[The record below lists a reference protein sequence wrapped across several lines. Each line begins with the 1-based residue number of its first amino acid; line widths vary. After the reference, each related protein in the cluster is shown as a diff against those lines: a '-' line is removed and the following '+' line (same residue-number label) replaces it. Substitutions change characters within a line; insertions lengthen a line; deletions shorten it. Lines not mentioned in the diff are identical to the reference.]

1 MCGISGI
8 INFNNQKVQELELL
22 SMVQA
27 MKHRGPD
34 DQGIFI
40 DNTVGFG
47 FVRLSIIDLSSAGH
61 QPFQSEDQ
69 RYTMVF
75 NGEIYNY
82 VELREELIRN
92 GTVFNTKTDTEVLLK
107 SYIKWGKDCLHKFNG
122 MWAFAIYDN
131 QEKTVFFARDR
142 FGVKPFYYYSDEN
155 NFYFASEIPSI
166 LAVLKAKPKAN
177 EQAIF
182 DYLVFNKTEH
192 NSQTFFEGIE
202 KISHGHCLFVDLKK
216 QKNTI
221 APEKWYDLRENVKKS
236 TGFSSPN
243 EFKDV
248 FVEAVKLRL
257 RSDVPVGV
265 CLSGGLDSSSIVS
278 VIIDHLNVANLN
290 TFSAVFD
297 NNFSGDES
305 KFILEYA
312 DKPGQRHYI
321 TPTAETLYD
330 DLDDFI
336 TCHTEPIPSTSPY
349 AQYKV
354 MQKAQNNVVVTID
367 GQGAD
372 EHLAGYHYI
381 FGFYFKDLLINL
393 KWYTLLKEMYYYLK
407 IHKSTFGLKT
417 FLFFLLPKNI
427 RTKTKVND
435 LGYFNVKF
443 VNDYL
448 KKSSISDNLYG
459 SKSLKDSLLNHFEY
473 KLEHLLKWGDR
484 NSMHFSIE
492 SRVPFLDYK
501 LVEKSL
507 ATKSNEIIKN
517 GMTKSILRKS
527 MKGILPEV
535 IRNRVDKIGFETPQ
549 DEWFREIKWQNKI
562 NNIITSESFGNRGIF
577 DQKNVV
583 KKYKKHIS
591 REINISNEIWKWV
604 HLELWFRKYIDE
616 L

>member
-278 VIIDHLNVANLN
+278 ITIDELGFNNLN
-290 TFSAVFD
+290 TFSMIYD
-297 NNFSGDES
+297 KNFKEDETN
-305 KFILEYA
+305 FIKLY
-312 DKPGQRHYI
+312 DSKPGKRSYVM
-321 TPTAETLYD
+321 PSEESLCK
-330 DLDDFI
+330 DLKEFI
-336 TCHTEPIPSTSPY
+336 DTNNEPSLGGSNY
-349 AQYKV
+349 GEFKV
-354 MQKAQNNVVVTID
+354 MQLASKNVSVILD

-372 EHLAGYHYI
+372 EYLAGYHYF
-381 FGFYFKDLLINL
+381 FGFYFKDLFLNFNWI
-393 KWYTLLKEMYYYLK
+393 LLFREIFYYLK
-407 IHKSTFGLKT
+407 IHKSLFALKT
-417 FLFFLLPKNI
+417 FIFFLLPKKM
-427 RTKTKVND
+427 RTKVKIAN
-435 LGYFNVKF
+435 LNYFNDEFISRNK
-443 VNDYL
+443 NNYI
-448 KKSSISDNLYG
+448 ISDNLYG
-459 SKSLKDSLLNHFEY
+459 SKNLKDALFNHFEY
-473 KLEHLLKWGDR
+473 KLEHHLKSQDQ

-492 SRVPFLDYK
+492 SRVPFLDYR
-501 LVEKSL
+501 LVEKTL
-507 ATKSNEIIKN
+507 ATKSNKVIKN
-517 GMTKSILRKS
+517 GMTKHILRES
-527 MKGILPEV
+527 MKNILPEK
-535 IRNRVDKIGFETPQ
+535 IRNRVDKIGFSTPQ
-549 DEWFREIKWQNKI
+549 DQWFREKELKKI
-562 NNIITSESFGNRGIF
+562 TLEILNSKSFEN
-577 DQKNVV
+577 
-583 KKYKKHIS
+583 
-591 REINISNEIWKWV
+591 REIFNVHKIRKIYEQHLKGDGNYAKALWKCV
-604 HLELWFRKYIDE
+604 NLELWFRKYID
-616 L
+616 